1 MSRVKLTMPD
11 RFSFSTQIPVRITD
25 INYGGHVG
33 NDAILSLIHEAR
45 LQYLQHLGYTE
56 LNLQGFGLLMVDAA
70 IEFKHELFYGN
81 SLTIAVT
88 AADISRSSFNLYYKM
103 ETVKED
109 KSVVVALVKTGMICY
124 DYAAKKV
131 ASIPN
136 DVRKSL
142 EA

>member
-1 MSRVKLTMPD
+1 MSRVKLTLPE

-56 LNLQGFGLLMVDAA
+56 LNLQGLGLLMVDAA

-81 SLTIAVT
+81 HLTIAVT
-88 AADISRSSFNLYYKM
+88 AADISRSSFSLYYKM

-109 KSVVVALVKTGMICY
+109 KTVVVAIVKTGMICY

-131 ASIPN
+131 ASIP
-136 DVRKSL
+136 DEVRKSL

>member
-1 MSRVKLTMPD
+1 MSRVKLIMPET
-11 RFSFSTQIPVRITD
+11 FSFTVQIPVRITD

-56 LNLQGFGLLMVDAA
+56 LNLQGLGLLMSDAA

-81 SLTIAVT
+81 NLSIAVA

-103 ETVKED
+103 ETAKDD
-109 KSVVVALVKTGMICY
+109 KVVVVALVKTGMICY

-131 ASIPN
+131 ATIP
-136 DVRKSL
+136 DEVRKSL
-142 EA
+142 SR

>member
-56 LNLQGFGLLMVDAA
+56 LNLQGLGLLMVDAA

-109 KSVVVALVKTGMICY
+109 KTVVVALVKTGMICY

>member
-56 LNLQGFGLLMVDAA
+56 LNLQGVGLLMIDAA

-109 KSVVVALVKTGMICY
+109 KTVVVALVKTGMICY